1 MLEKINLD
9 RSLEKAQYKEVM
21 PALKDRLYQLQ
32 KASWDA
38 HIPVAIVLEGWDAAG
53 KGTSVRA
60 LTARLD
66 PRGFKLYGI
75 QAPRTHEQKRP
86 WLWRFWLKL
95 PARGEWAIFDRS
107 WYGRVLVE
115 RVESFTPESV
125 WRRGYREIVE
135 FERTLSEDGCLFIK
149 FFLHISRREQKKRFK
164 KLTKDPLTA
173 WQVTA
178 EDWDHHAKYA
188 EYSVAI
194 EEMLEL
200 TETEWA
206 PWTIVEATDRRHA
219 RAKVFA
225 TIISALERRLGQL
238 GRGLPNTP
246 AENAGPLERAKSLL
260 I

>member
-9 RSLEKAQYKEVM
+9 RSLEKAQYKELM
-21 PALKDRLYQLQ
+21 PVLKERLYQLQ

-38 HIPVAIVLEGWDAAG
+38 KIPVAIVFEGWDAAG

-60 LTARLD
+60 LTGRLD

-75 QAPRTHEQKRP
+75 QAPRTHEQQRP
-86 WLWRFWLKL
+86 WLWRFWLRL

-115 RVESFTPESV
+115 RVESFTPESA

-135 FERTLSEDGCLFIK
+135 FERALSDDGCLFVK

-178 EDWDHHAKYA
+178 EDWDHHSKYA
-188 EYSVAI
+188 EYTLAI

-206 PWTIVEATDRRHA
+206 PWTIVEATDRRHS
-219 RAKVFA
+219 RVKVFVA
-225 TIISALERRLGQL
+225 IISALESRLAQL
-238 GRGLPNTP
+238 GRGVPTVA
-246 AENAGPLERAKSLL
+246 AEDAAALERAKSLL